1 MERIGNVNV
10 TSVSNL
16 SNVNVNEWVESQR
29 QKAKQRSQDNL
40 ANAKKLQKALD
51 APDKDIAFLRK
62 CYNRLGNKKVAELLH
77 RAIQPDVH
85 IPLRYFTAAAKAQP
99 EMCS

>member
-29 QKAKQRSQDNL
+29 QKAKQRSQDNTTGT
-40 ANAKKLQKALD
+40 
-51 APDKDIAFLRK
+51 R
-62 CYNRLGNKKVAELLH
+62 
-77 RAIQPDVH
+77 
-85 IPLRYFTAAAKAQP
+85 
-99 EMCS
+99 CS

>member
-40 ANAKKLQKALD
+40 ANAKKLQKGT
-51 APDKDIAFLRK
+51 R
-62 CYNRLGNKKVAELLH
+62 
-77 RAIQPDVH
+77 
-85 IPLRYFTAAAKAQP
+85 
-99 EMCS
+99 CS